1 MTSATQNIENQPE
14 PAPANDP
21 ALAPG
26 AQFERGNAR
35 GAR

>member
-26 AQFERGNAR
+26 AQCERRDGRRAR
-35 GAR
+35 